1 MEERKGVVYSV
12 PCDEY
17 PKVYI
22 GQTGQSLKHW
32 LVEHRHALKNGDVAA
47 SALAEYALD
56 TGHHV
61 DHTKS
66 EEVTDHHP
74 YTTTRCLL
82 ESWYIQGN
90 QNTLNREKGTL
101 PEVYTALLQ

>member
-32 LVEHRHALKNGDVAA
+32 LVEHRHALKNDVAT

-56 TGHHV
+56 TGHPV
-61 DHTKS
+61 DLTQSLTILASVNK
-66 EEVTDHHP
+66 
-74 YTTTRCLL
+74 L
-82 ESWYIQGN
+82 
-90 QNTLNREKGTL
+90 K
-101 PEVYTALLQ
+101 